1 MFLSNLRR
9 RELPIATK
17 NVVVDGNILAATKY
31 RCRKLN
37 SHGEEATTVSSDI
50 VAADNIN
57 VDF

>member
-9 RELPIATK
+9 RELPITTK

-31 RCRKLN
+31 RRRKLN
-37 SHGEEATTVSSDI
+37 SLGTDATTVSNDI